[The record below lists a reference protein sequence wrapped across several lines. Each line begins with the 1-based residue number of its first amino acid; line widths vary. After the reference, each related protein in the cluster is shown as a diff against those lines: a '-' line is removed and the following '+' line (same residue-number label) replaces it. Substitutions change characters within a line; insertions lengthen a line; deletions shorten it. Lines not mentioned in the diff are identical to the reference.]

1 MLSVARMGALSA
13 SICDSPGNMGEV
25 EPNDNLS
32 RATPVVFSSLG
43 DSFYE
48 SGTGPNS
55 RRGSV
60 SVGL

>member
-1 MLSVARMGALSA
+1 MGALSA

>member
-1 MLSVARMGALSA
+1 MLSVARIGALSA
-13 SICDSPGNMGEV
+13 SICDSLGNMGEV

-32 RATPVVFSSLG
+32 RATPVVFISLG
-43 DSFYE
+43 DSFYK